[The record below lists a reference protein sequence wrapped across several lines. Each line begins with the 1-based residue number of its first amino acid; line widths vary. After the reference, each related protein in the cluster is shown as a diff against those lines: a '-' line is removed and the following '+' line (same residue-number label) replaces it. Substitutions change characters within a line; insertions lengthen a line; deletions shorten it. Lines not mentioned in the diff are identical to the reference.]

1 MLERLLSEIV
11 GQRLT
16 EALNQ
21 FRLAPQMKPHAL
33 AEAKDRLAALDIK
46 GNFGSHNTG

>member
-1 MLERLLSEIV
+1 LEQLLSEIV

-33 AEAKDRLAALDIK
+33 KAKKRLEQLDIK
-46 GNFGSHNTG
+46 GHVGFDQAG